1 MSTVNSPWKSVSP
14 NICAWGKGFNHF
26 SAVVRCEVVFVV
38 VIIWFSG
45 LECSPYAFVPLS
57 TTYHPHSLWKGIAST
72 RTPGQRPSILS
83 HKPDGDMSIQ
93 KAPPPIPAIHFH
105 WARFQFGHSGPICI
119 YSNSSMRL
127 PPWRHFSNYM
137 HPHQGSDF
145 PWIDI
150 EYVLNTL
157 ELTANLALEIILG
170 STIRRIYS
178 RDCQR
183 SWECWMS
190 SGWRLPCVS
199 NDGWHTLYDP
209 STWDTASIL
218 VCPPCIVYALYVDRI
233 LRPGRL
239 ALTCARHIVPLQCLV
254 GRVRWAD
261 GRVHTMPLSR
271 PYTGRAPILSGETK
285 PLWTRPS
292 GHGGHAQ
299 MWGAVSF
306 DQSSTP
312 ESRGPRYFQGVLDI
326 GSKQRRWEWWYNSS
340 MTVEKG
346 DLNLNLKTNL
356 ECIRD
361 TLGTSNLKL
370 PICGN
375 TDRLIL

>member
-93 KAPPPIPAIHFH
+93 KAPPIPAIHFH

-137 HPHQGSDF
+137 HPHQSSDF

-209 STWDTASIL
+209 STWDTASIP

-239 ALTCARHIVPLQCLV
+239 ALTCARHIVPSNVWWGVWDGPMDAFTQCPYLGLIQAEPRFCPAKPSHCGHVPLATGGTLRCGEQCLSINPPPQNLE
-254 GRVRWAD
+254 GQ
-261 GRVHTMPLSR
+261 GTF
-271 PYTGRAPILSGETK
+271 RACWIL
-285 PLWTRPS
+285 
-292 GHGGHAQ
+292 
-299 MWGAVSF
+299 GA
-306 DQSSTP
+306 
-312 ESRGPRYFQGVLDI
+312 SRGDENDDTILQWQLKRVTWT
-326 GSKQRRWEWWYNSS
+326 STWKQ
-340 MTVEKG
+340 T
-346 DLNLNLKTNL
+346 
-356 ECIRD
+356 
-361 TLGTSNLKL
+361 
-370 PICGN
+370 
-375 TDRLIL
+375 

>member
-1 MSTVNSPWKSVSP
+1 ME
-14 NICAWGKGFNHF
+14 ICQ
-26 SAVVRCEVVFVV
+26 SR
-38 VIIWFSG
+38 
-45 LECSPYAFVPLS
+45 
-57 TTYHPHSLWKGIAST
+57 
-72 RTPGQRPSILS
+72 R
-83 HKPDGDMSIQ
+83 
-93 KAPPPIPAIHFH
+93 PPPYPCNTLSLGTFSIRPLGSNLYLQQLIYAPTTLAPLFKLH
-105 WARFQFGHSGPICI
+105 ASSSRFG
-119 YSNSSMRL
+119 
-127 PPWRHFSNYM
+127 
-137 HPHQGSDF
+137 F
-145 PWIDI
+145 PLNRYWI
-150 EYVLNTL
+150 YVLNTL

-209 STWDTASIL
+209 STWDTASIP

-261 GRVHTMPLSR
+261 GVRSHNAPISALYRQSPDSVRRNQAIVDTSLWPRGARSDVGSSVFRSILHPRISRAKVLS
-271 PYTGRAPILSGETK
+271 GRAG
-285 PLWTRPS
+285 
-292 GHGGHAQ
+292 
-299 MWGAVSF
+299 
-306 DQSSTP
+306 
-312 ESRGPRYFQGVLDI
+312 Y
-326 GSKQRRWEWWYNSS
+326 WEQAEEMRMMIQFFNDS
-340 MTVEKG
+340 EKG

>member
-1 MSTVNSPWKSVSP
+1 
-14 NICAWGKGFNHF
+14 
-26 SAVVRCEVVFVV
+26 
-38 VIIWFSG
+38 
-45 LECSPYAFVPLS
+45 
-57 TTYHPHSLWKGIAST
+57 
-72 RTPGQRPSILS
+72 
-83 HKPDGDMSIQ
+83 
-93 KAPPPIPAIHFH
+93 
-105 WARFQFGHSGPICI
+105 
-119 YSNSSMRL
+119 MRL

-209 STWDTASIL
+209 STWDTASIP

-271 PYTGRAPILSGETK
+271 PYTGTAPILSGETK

-340 MTVEKG
+340 MTVENG
-346 DLNLNLKTNL
+346 DLNINMKTNL

-361 TLGTSNLKL
+361 TLGT
-370 PICGN
+370 GN
-375 TDRLIL
+375 SKTTHLWQYWSTHIVRCYQVSMSLLILNAWCNEMCTKFSILLQVLFLSVWWTAATLSLMRFSRIWLNFLTAMDRVRGQWCVRQQWAGMLAEELL